1 MKKVKYREC
10 PTLEVLDPVCQ
21 RSVYPP
27 IDDYVREATEIAL
40 CGVKPSKTR
49 ERSHEWLE
57 VTRGQTYRLPG
68 VRINNWF
75 EEGQDIAHLRRE
87 HSILSDVRCYKY
99 YGQSSSS
106 SSSFARNT
114 LPGVQANSYL
124 WRYFHLS
131 LFKKSKYNIVPQ
143 PFILTARFFLLRC
156 YSNVFIP
163 LSDRPV
169 RCVSL

>member
-99 YGQSSSS
+99 YGQSSSWGLS
-106 SSSFARNT
+106 AVGAF
-114 LPGVQANSYL
+114 LQATS
-124 WRYFHLS
+124 R
-131 LFKKSKYNIVPQ
+131 VPRWW
-143 PFILTARFFLLRC
+143 IGE
-156 YSNVFIP
+156 
-163 LSDRPV
+163 RPPDMAAS
-169 RCVSL
+169 CDIYK